1 MNILTVEHLT
11 KTYGEKVLFQ
21 DAAFGMDENDKIGV
35 IGVNGTGKSTFL
47 KVIAGLDQADSG
59 KVAINRD
66 VRVTFLAQ
74 NPEYDPGISVLRGVF
89 QGGGPELQVV
99 SAYMEAE
106 EALEREPEDAARQA
120 ELARLSQEMDRLQTW
135 TLVSDAKSVL
145 SKLGIS
151 NFAQNMGSLS
161 GGQRKR
167 VALASALILPS
178 ELLIMDEPT
187 NHIDNESVAWL
198 ETYLQ
203 KRRGALLLIT
213 HDRYFLDRVCNVML
227 ELDHGRLFRY
237 EANYSRFLE
246 LKSEREERE
255 AATEQKRQNLLR
267 NELAWIRR
275 GAKAR
280 STKQK
285 ARIERFEQL
294 QSAKTEYKSD
304 NLEISVASTRLGRKI
319 LEIEGLRKSIE
330 GRLLIGDLTYTAVPG
345 DRVGIVGPNGSG
357 KSTLLNMIAGRIEP
371 DGGEIVLGQ
380 TVKLGYFTQEHQE
393 MDSQQRAIEYI
404 KEEAE
409 VVTTADGSRITAA
422 QMLERFLFPPD
433 MLWTPIGKLSGGE
446 KRRLYLL
453 RVLMGAPNVLLLDEP
468 TNDLDIQTLTVLEA
482 YLDEF
487 PGAVFVVSHDRYFL
501 DRTVDK
507 IMAFEGG
514 GVVAV
519 HVGDYSEYEERTQ
532 AAGGTNGTGKGS
544 EGGSTGSGAGAGS
557 GSGSGAGSASGSRKA
572 GSSSADA
579 GTPSTANS
587 GSRDPGRGEKLKF
600 SYNEQREYETIDA
613 TIEAAEQRLAA
624 ISGEMESA
632 ASDAVRLQ
640 ELMQQQQE
648 AEAEL
653 ERLMERW
660 TYLNELAEK
669 IEAQRNG

>member
-1 MNILTVEHLT
+1 MNILTVEHIT

-21 DAAFGMDENDKIGV
+21 DVSFGMEENDKIGV
-35 IGVNGTGKSTFL
+35 IGVNGTGKSTL
-47 KVIAGLDQADSG
+47 LRVIAGLEAADDG
-59 KVAINRD
+59 RIAINRD
-66 VRVTFLAQ
+66 VRVNFLAQ
-74 NPEYDPGISVLRGVF
+74 NPQYDPEISVLRGVF

-106 EALEREPEDAARQA
+106 EALEQSPEDAARQA
-120 ELARLSQEMDRLQTW
+120 ELTRLAQEMDRLQAW

-145 SKLGIS
+145 SKLGIGD
-151 NFAQNMGSLS
+151 FGQKMGTLS

-167 VALASALILPS
+167 VALASALIVPS

-187 NHIDNESVAWL
+187 NHIDNDSVAWL

-255 AATEQKRQNLLR
+255 AASEQKRQNLLR
-267 NELAWIRR
+267 TELAWIRR

-294 QSAKTEYKSD
+294 QAAKTEYKSD
-304 NLEISVASTRLGRKI
+304 ALDISVASTRLGRKI
-319 LEIEGLRKSIE
+319 VEIHGIRKSA
-330 GRLLIGDLTYTAVPG
+330 GDRLLIGDLTYTAVPG

-357 KSTLLNMIAGRIEP
+357 KSTLLNMIAGRTEP
-371 DGGEIVLGQ
+371 DQGEIVIGQ

-393 MDSQQRAIEYI
+393 MDGKQRVIEYI
-404 KEEAE
+404 KEAAE
-409 VVTTADGSRITAA
+409 VVATADGTRITAA

-433 MLWTPIGKLSGGE
+433 MQWTPISKLSGGE

-519 HVGDYSEYEERTQ
+519 HVGDYSDYEERLR
-532 AAGGTNGTGKGS
+532 
-544 EGGSTGSGAGAGS
+544 
-557 GSGSGAGSASGSRKA
+557 ASGGGLS
-572 GSSSADA
+572 
-579 GTPSTANS
+579 
-587 GSRDPGRGEKLKF
+587 
-600 SYNEQREYETIDA
+600 
-613 TIEAAEQRLAA
+613 
-624 ISGEMESA
+624 
-632 ASDAVRLQ
+632 
-640 ELMQQQQE
+640 
-648 AEAEL
+648 
-653 ERLMERW
+653 
-660 TYLNELAEK
+660 
-669 IEAQRNG
+669 

>member
-21 DAAFGMDENDKIGV
+21 DASFGMDENDKIGI

-47 KVIAGLDQADSG
+47 KVIAGLEQADSG

-74 NPEYDPGISVLRGVF
+74 NPEYDPDISVLRGVF

-106 EALEREPEDAARQA
+106 EALEREPGDAGRQA
-120 ELARLSQEMDRLQTW
+120 ELTRLSQEMDRLQTW
-135 TLVSDAKSVL
+135 TLVSEAKSVL
-145 SKLGIS
+145 SKLGITD
-151 NFAQNMGSLS
+151 FTQNMGSLS

-198 ETYLQ
+198 ESYLQ

-255 AATEQKRQNLLR
+255 AASEQKRQNLLR
-267 NELAWIRR
+267 GELAWIRR

-285 ARIERFEQL
+285 ARIERFEKL
-294 QSAKTEYKSD
+294 QAAKTEYKSD

-371 DGGEIVLGQ
+371 DAGQIVLGQ

-393 MDSQQRAIEYI
+393 MDSRQRVIEYI
-404 KEEAE
+404 KEAAE
-409 VVTTADGSRITAA
+409 VVTTADGSRITAS

-433 MLWTPIGKLSGGE
+433 MQWTPIGKLSGGE

-514 GVVAV
+514 GVIAV
-519 HVGDYSEYEERTQ
+519 HVGDYSDYEERTQ
-532 AAGGTNGTGKGS
+532 GSDAHGAGKGS
-544 EGGSTGSGAGAGS
+544 EGSSAGS
-557 GSGSGAGSASGSRKA
+557 GSRKGGASDSAAAGGSA
-572 GSSSADA
+572 
-579 GTPSTANS
+579 TEANS
-587 GSRDPGRGEKLKF
+587 GNRNAGRGEKLKF
-600 SYNEQREYETIDA
+600 SYNEQREFETIDA

-624 ISGEMESA
+624 ISEEMEAA

-653 ERLMERW
+653 DRLMERW

>member
-21 DAAFGMDENDKIGV
+21 DASFGMDENDKIGV

-47 KVIAGLDQADSG
+47 KVIADLEQADSG

-74 NPEYDPGISVLRGVF
+74 NPEFAPDISVLRGVF
-89 QGGGPELQVV
+89 QGGGSELQVV

-106 EALEREPEDAARQA
+106 EALEREPGDAGRQA

-135 TLVSDAKSVL
+135 TLVSEAKSVL
-145 SKLGIS
+145 SKLGITD
-151 NFAQNMGSLS
+151 FAQNMGSLS

-187 NHIDNESVAWL
+187 NHIDNDSVAWL

-255 AATEQKRQNLLR
+255 AASEQKRQNLLR

-294 QSAKTEYKSD
+294 QAAKTEYKSD

-330 GRLLIGDLTYTAVPG
+330 GRLLIGGLTYTAVPG

-393 MDSQQRAIEYI
+393 MDSQQRAIEYV
-404 KEEAE
+404 KEAAE

-433 MLWTPIGKLSGGE
+433 MQWTPIGKLSGGE

-514 GVVAV
+514 GMVAV
-519 HVGDYSEYEERTQ
+519 HVGDYSDYEERLQAGGGGKGDTGGQ
-532 AAGGTNGTGKGS
+532 AAS
-544 EGGSTGSGAGAGS
+544 D
-557 GSGSGAGSASGSRKA
+557 SRKQGNDRTGQSDGGA
-572 GSSSADA
+572 Q
-579 GTPSTANS
+579 TPS

-613 TIEAAEQRLAA
+613 TIEAVELRLAA
-624 ISGEMESA
+624 ISEEMESA

>member
-11 KTYGEKVLFQ
+11 KSYGEKVLFQ
-21 DAAFGMDENDKIGV
+21 DASFGMDEHDKIGV

-47 KVIAGLDQADSG
+47 RVIAGLELSDEG
-59 KVAINRD
+59 KVSVNRD
-66 VRVTFLAQ
+66 TRITFLSQ
-74 NPEYDPGISVLRGVF
+74 NPEFDPGITVLRGVF
-89 QGGGPELQVV
+89 QNGGPELEVV
-99 SAYMEAE
+99 SAYMEAME
-106 EALEREPEDAARQA
+106 ELELLPTDVDLQA
-120 ELARLSQEMDRLQTW
+120 KVTKLSQDMDRLQAW
-135 TLVSDAKSVL
+135 SLESDAKSVL
-145 SKLGIS
+145 SRLGITD
-151 NFAQNMGSLS
+151 FGRKMGELS

-167 VALASALILPS
+167 VALASALIVPS

-187 NHIDNESVAWL
+187 NHIDNDSVAWL
-198 ETYLQ
+198 ESFLQ

-255 AATEQKRQNLLR
+255 AASEQKRQNLLR

-275 GAKAR
+275 GAQAR

-285 ARIERFEQL
+285 ARIERFEKL
-294 QSAKTEYKSD
+294 QNMKTEYKSNALD
-304 NLEISVASTRLGRKI
+304 ISVASTRLGRKI
-319 LEIEGLRKSIE
+319 LEISGLRKSAGE
-330 GRLLIGDLTYTAVPG
+330 RLLIGELTYTAVPG

-371 DGGEIVLGQ
+371 DAGEIELGQ

-393 MDSQQRAIEYI
+393 MDGKQRVIEYI

-409 VVTTADGSRITAA
+409 VVETADGSRITAA
-422 QMLERFLFPPD
+422 QMLERFLFPPAIQ
-433 MLWTPIGKLSGGE
+433 WTPIAKLSGGE

-519 HVGDYSEYEERTQ
+519 HVGDYSDYEERLQ
-532 AAGGTNGTGKGS
+532 AAGKDVVNPGLSSGGTGGKSQAGRGTESKNTAGTDGS
-544 EGGSTGSGAGAGS
+544 SGA
-557 GSGSGAGSASGSRKA
+557 ASGSTA
-572 GSSSADA
+572 GSSK
-579 GTPSTANS
+579 
-587 GSRDPGRGEKLKF
+587 DPARGEKLKF
-600 SYNEQREYETIDA
+600 SYNEQREYETIDEKV
-613 TIEAAEQRLAA
+613 EAAEQRLTAITEGMAA
-624 ISGEMESA
+624 A
-632 ASDAVRLQ
+632 VSDAIKLQ
-640 ELMQQQQE
+640 ELMQEQQE

-653 ERLMERW
+653 ERLMDRW
-660 TYLNELAEK
+660 AYLNELAEK
-669 IEAQRNG
+669 IDSQRNG